1 MDPIERKLAD
11 LENDFDSAW
20 KREVSLGDELK
31 QDLLNLVIVG
41 AFYLLSWFILF
52 AIFLILSAIGASL
65 LNLKFLI
72 RSFRQGPAALIFLRV
87 IISAIVLPAYF
98 GAVSS
103 TISGFLISW
112 TSQ

>member
-41 AFYLLSWFILF
+41 AFYLLS
-52 AIFLILSAIGASL
+52 
-65 LNLKFLI
+65 
-72 RSFRQGPAALIFLRV
+72 
-87 IISAIVLPAYF
+87 
-98 GAVSS
+98 
-103 TISGFLISW
+103 
-112 TSQ
+112 